1 METDKEATVEKIQTK
16 KDEIRDLEIEVE
28 WMEKELQRKRDL
40 IKFKKVL
47 IGMYEDQLEEEERVE
62 ECKRLNDD
70 DEYFER
76 EREYQRWREWDRSIE
91 NDPTYRSVFED

>member
-62 ECKRLNDD
+62 ERKRLNDD